1 MKPVTWDTKKNE
13 ILIAE
18 RGISFEVIVARIES
32 DAVLEKIDHPNQQKY
47 PGQKMFVIKAMEYV
61 YLVPYL
67 ENEKEIRL
75 ITIIPSRKAFQKH
88 TKRGRKR
95 ET

>member
-18 RGISFEVIVARIES
+18 RGISFEVIVAHIES

-47 PGQKMFVIKAMEYV
+47 PGQKMFVIKAME
-61 YLVPYL
+61 
-67 ENEKEIRL
+67 
-75 ITIIPSRKAFQKH
+75 
-88 TKRGRKR
+88 
-95 ET
+95 